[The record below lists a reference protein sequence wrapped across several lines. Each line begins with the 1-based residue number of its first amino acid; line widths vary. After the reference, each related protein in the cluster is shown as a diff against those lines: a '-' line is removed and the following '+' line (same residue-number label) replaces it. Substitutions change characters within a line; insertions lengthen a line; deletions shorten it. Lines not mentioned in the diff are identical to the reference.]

1 VKKYL
6 YEALAGLFFA
16 AVIVAAAF
24 ASSIEI
30 PFVYQGF

>member
-1 VKKYL
+1 MKKHL

-16 AVIVAAAF
+16 AVIVAAAL
-24 ASSIEI
+24 ASSFEI